1 MKELGENLRLERVK
15 YNISQKKLGEM
26 MDLTQQAIAKWEKGL
41 AEPDSKNLILLS
53 NLYNVTI
60 DYLMGKTQEI
70 IQKESVENSTDPI
83 ELIFSKNGISR
94 EMWDNLSESKKLLV
108 FSIIKEL
115 KNDN

>member
-53 NLYNVTI
+53 NLYNVSI

-70 IQKESVENSTDPI
+70 IQKESVEFSTDSFCI
-83 ELIFSKNGISR
+83 IS
-94 EMWDNLSESKKLLV
+94 
-108 FSIIKEL
+108 
-115 KNDN
+115 